1 MVRVALMTTTRG
13 SSECRPDGEAEATRR
28 FVALRGAK
36 QGPQGFVADSQKAG
50 TTLAHSVWCQL
61 AAHVRPFWTAP
72 PSVPFILVP
81 YLSHTSV
88 RCLDLLQNTP
98 ADGPCSGLDKRV
110 HVGHAW
116 VGRMA
121 VTTLR

>member
-1 MVRVALMTTTRG
+1 MHAWAGMEILARDTHVARVGALSTSAMPVFAR
-13 SSECRPDGEAEATRR
+13 
-28 FVALRGAK
+28 V
-36 QGPQGFVADSQKAG
+36 
-50 TTLAHSVWCQL
+50 L

-72 PSVPFILVP
+72 PLAPFTLVS

-88 RCLDLLQNTP
+88 RCLDLIQNTP

-110 HVGHAW
+110 HVGHVG

-121 VTTLR
+121 VTPPH